1 LYLQIAEEMINA
13 SVEKAEELGISVV
26 ISVVDS
32 GGHLVVLK
40 RMDGAIF
47 GSIDISKD
55 KAFTSAATKTTTE
68 ELGKMSQSG
77 QSLFGLNT
85 TNQCRYVIF
94 GGGIPL
100 FQDNILAGSIGVSG
114 GTVEQDVAIAQAGID
129 KYNRMIIKSR

>member
-1 LYLQIAEEMINA
+1 MYLQLAEEIINA
-13 SVEKAEELGISVV
+13 SFEKAKNLGIPVI
-26 ISVVDS
+26 ISVVDA
-32 GGHLVVLK
+32 GGHLVALK

-55 KAFTSAATKTTTE
+55 KAFTAAATKTTTE
-68 ELGKMSQSG
+68 ELGKLSQTG

-100 FQDNILAGSIGVSG
+100 FRDDVLVGAIGVSG
-114 GTVEQDVAIAQAGID
+114 GSVEQDIAIAQAGVK
-129 KYNRMIIKSR
+129 KYYEKYRSR